1 MKNFSNKPVIFHI
14 DFDSYFV
21 SAVRVLKPFLN
32 GKPVAIAYNQPNAIS
47 VSVSYELKAL
57 GVKTTDKVVDIKKKV
72 PNVVVE
78 EPRFDFFNTL
88 SNKIFNYLGD
98 KYSEKLLVASIDECY
113 LEVSHLVSNE
123 QQAKEL
129 AFKIQYQI
137 MKLFKIPITIGISHS
152 KFFAKMTTNI
162 SKPFGIGYTDENNYK
177 EQFFNLPI
185 KEYHGIG
192 KASVIKLKKLGI
204 EKIGDLMNFSKDS
217 LELKNIF
224 GINIIKI
231 FENLDPKITDTISN
245 DFEEEKS
252 IGKEITFEK
261 YDKTNIIEIRKH
273 LQNISLNIA
282 NRLKSKL
289 LISNVIVLV
298 VRLRDSNKWKSK
310 QMKLDFY
317 VDSDDK
323 IFQIAWNLY
332 TKNFEGTKIIG
343 IGIRATGLISVFDLE
358 ENLNLF
364 DKNST
369 LKKTNQSSNVS
380 SLINQINRKLG
391 NKKLMTAKEL
401 QLQND
406 SDSENNKFSH
416 SGRIF
421 RK

>member
-1 MKNFSNKPVIFHI
+1 MK
-14 DFDSYFV
+14 
-21 SAVRVLKPFLN
+21 
-32 GKPVAIAYNQPNAIS
+32 
-47 VSVSYELKAL
+47 
-57 GVKTTDKVVDIKKKV
+57 
-72 PNVVVE
+72 
-78 EPRFDFFNTL
+78 
-88 SNKIFNYLGD
+88 
-98 KYSEKLLVASIDECY
+98 
-113 LEVSHLVSNE
+113 
-123 QQAKEL
+123 
-129 AFKIQYQI
+129 
-137 MKLFKIPITIGISHS
+137 
-152 KFFAKMTTNI
+152 
-162 SKPFGIGYTDENNYK
+162 
-177 EQFFNLPI
+177 
-185 KEYHGIG
+185 
-192 KASVIKLKKLGI
+192 
-204 EKIGDLMNFSKDS
+204 
-217 LELKNIF
+217 
-224 GINIIKI
+224 
-231 FENLDPKITDTISN
+231 
-245 DFEEEKS
+245 
-252 IGKEITFEK
+252 K

-332 TKNFEGTKIIG
+332 TENFEGTKIIG